1 MNMKN
6 FFLKLSVL
14 KTLAFILLSSINS
27 YASIENPVIS
37 IVTDNVPGVSAL
49 HGLSKLTNALQ
60 VKKITFEKVSSLGEA
75 KGKLIIVTGLAS
87 GKGEAAKMLKE
98 GNHKVPEVSEA
109 LTIWKTTW
117 QNKPVWVV
125 SGFDD
130 PGLMYG
136 LLDVAD
142 RVSWS
147 TDQKSPMSEVKEITE
162 KPDVK
167 ERAVSMYTMNRTY
180 WESRLYDEAYWTRYL
195 DMLAQDRF
203 NSIVIIFG
211 YENGGFLAPC
221 YPYFFDIEGFPDV
234 RMTGLTHEQQQHNL
248 SAFSRLIKMAHDR
261 GIRLTAGIK
270 DHIYRGGVQGGGIA
284 GIKDAPDQP
293 VPGLV
298 WGVTSDNLISYTKAA
313 LAKFVKVFPE
323 IDGILFFINDETGLK
338 KGELQGFAIDFF
350 KMIKESTPKISL
362 YIHSKGLT
370 DPMIQSAEDVGINI
384 NISPK
389 YWMEQM
395 GLPYHPTHI
404 NRENQFDRRH
414 GYSNLLRYPQKY
426 NIQWRLWNGGT
437 TRILLWGD
445 PEFARRFAESTHLYN
460 GNGFDVNEPLAT
472 KMEAQPHDAKP
483 FDLLKPQYRYYDYEF
498 ERYWHFFQVFGRMG
512 YNPETPPDVWQKEF
526 ELRFGKK
533 AAPIVEKALH
543 QASWVLPRIVAS
555 CYPYS
560 CFPTTRGW
568 AEKQRLGDLPDYAKA
583 EGSDIQQFA
592 SFDEEAQI
600 LTEGGE
606 TAKIRPSANSR
617 WFEQT
622 SADIN
627 KLIAEANK
635 NIGNNR
641 NKEFSSTMTDLNILS
656 NLALYHSR
664 RIPAAVSYRLFER
677 THDISALDDAIA
689 YERKAIEAWRQI
701 VAAAGDVY
709 ADDLMMGVR
718 KAEFMNMVHHLSG
731 HWKDELVY
739 LEKGLADLEQKRL
752 GFKAEGPV
760 KPAPHYKVASIVNY
774 DALFKIIHQPV
785 TIAPINKP
793 LRISIKVN
801 SAAGVK
807 WVRLRYR
814 GVNQEQ
820 DYQTLPMI
828 PSGEKDTYQATVP
841 SEQINSKW
849 DFMYFIEMM
858 DINGNGRIYPNLEKE
873 TPYIIVKLTR

>member
-1 MNMKN
+1 M
-6 FFLKLSVL
+6 
-14 KTLAFILLSSINS
+14 TGALL
-27 YASIENPVIS
+27 
-37 IVTDNVPGVSAL
+37 
-49 HGLSKLTNALQ
+49 
-60 VKKITFEKVSSLGEA
+60 
-75 KGKLIIVTGLAS
+75 
-87 GKGEAAKMLKE
+87 
-98 GNHKVPEVSEA
+98 
-109 LTIWKTTW
+109 
-117 QNKPVWVV
+117 
-125 SGFDD
+125 
-130 PGLMYG
+130 YG

-142 RVSWS
+142 RISWS
-147 TDQKSPMSEVKEITE
+147 TNKKSPMSEVKEITE

-167 ERAVSMYTMNRTY
+167 ERAVSMYTMNRAY

-203 NSIVIIFG
+203 NSMVVIFG
-211 YENGGFLAPC
+211 YETAGFLAPC
-221 YPYFFDIEGFPDV
+221 YPYFFDVEGFPDV
-234 RMTGLTHEQQQHNL
+234 RMVGLTHEQQQRNF
-248 SAFSRLIKMAHDR
+248 SAFNRLIKMAHQR
-261 GIRLTAGIK
+261 GIRLTAGINS
-270 DHIYRGGVQGGGIA
+270 HIYRGGVQRGGVPGIS
-284 GIKDAPDQP
+284 GELEQP
-293 VPGLV
+293 IPGLV
-298 WGVTSDNLISYTKAA
+298 WGVNSDNLVSYTKAA
-313 LAKFVKVFPE
+313 LAKFVKVFPDV
-323 IDGILFFINDETGLK
+323 DGILLFINDETGLK
-338 KGELQGFAIDFF
+338 KEELLGFATDFF
-350 KMIKESTPKISL
+350 KVINESTPKKTL
-362 YIHSKGLT
+362 YVHSKGLT

-395 GLPYHPTHI
+395 GMPYHPTHI

-426 NIQWRLWNGGT
+426 NLQWRLWNGGT

-445 PEFARRFAESTHLYN
+445 PEYARRFAESSHLYD

-472 KMEAQPHDAKP
+472 KMASQPHNARP

-512 YNPETPPDVWQKEF
+512 YDPQTPPDVWQKEF
-526 ELRFGKK
+526 EFRFGKK
-533 AAPIVEKALH
+533 AGPIVEKALH
-543 QASWVLPRIVAS
+543 QASWILPRIVAS

-583 EGSDIQQFA
+583 EGSDIEQFA
-592 SFDEEAQI
+592 NFDEEAQMLI
-600 LTEGGE
+600 EGGE
-606 TAKIRPSANSR
+606 TAKIRPPANSR

-635 NIGNNR
+635 AIGKNR
-641 NKEFSSTMTDLNILS
+641 NKEFNSTITDLSILS

-677 THDISALDDAIA
+677 THDVSALDDAIA

-718 KAEFMNMVHHLSG
+718 QAEFMNMVHHLSG

-739 LEKGLADLEQKRL
+739 LEKGLASLEQKRL
-752 GFKAEGPV
+752 DFKADGT
-760 KPAPHYKVASIVNY
+760 ARSSPHFKVASIAND
-774 DALFKIIHQPV
+774 DALFQVGHKPV
-785 TIAPINKP
+785 TIAPLDKP
-793 LRISIKVN
+793 LNISIKVS

-814 GVNQEQ
+814 SVNQEQ
-820 DYQTLPMI
+820 DYQTLPMVS
-828 PSGEKDTYQATVP
+828 SGEKDLYQVVVP
-841 SEQINSKW
+841 KERINSKW

-858 DINGNGRIYPNLEKE
+858 DNNGNGRSYPNLEKE
-873 TPYIIVKLTR
+873 TPYIIVKLIR

>member
-1 MNMKN
+1 MKN

-14 KTLAFILLSSINS
+14 KSLAFILLSSINS

-37 IVTDNVPGVSAL
+37 IVTDNAPGVSVQ

-60 VKKITFEKVSSLGEA
+60 VKNITFEKVSSLGEA
-75 KGKLIIVTGLAS
+75 KGKLIIVTGLSS
-87 GKGEAAKMLKE
+87 GEGVAAQMLKK

-117 QNKPVWVV
+117 QNKPTWVI

-130 PGLMYG
+130 TGLMYG
-136 LLDVAD
+136 LLDVAN

-167 ERAVSMYTMNRTY
+167 ERAISMYTMNRTY
-180 WESRLYDEAYWTRYL
+180 WESRFYDEAYWTRYL

-203 NSIVIIFG
+203 NSMVVIFG
-211 YENGGFLAPC
+211 YETAGFLAPC
-221 YPYFFDIEGFPDV
+221 YPYFFDTEEFSDV
-234 RMTGLTHEQQQHNL
+234 RMVGLTHEQQQHNL
-248 SAFSRLIKMAHDR
+248 SAFNRLIKMAHDR
-261 GIRLTAGIK
+261 GIRLTAGINS
-270 DHIYRGGVQGGGIA
+270 HIYRGGVQRGGLP
-284 GIKDAPDQP
+284 GIKGELDQP
-293 VPGLV
+293 QPGLV
-298 WGVTSDNLISYTKAA
+298 WGVNSDNLISYTKAA

-323 IDGILFFINDETGLK
+323 IDGIIFFINDETGLK
-338 KGELQGFAIDFF
+338 KSELLGFATDFF
-350 KMIKESTPKISL
+350 KVIKESTPKISL
-362 YIHSKGLT
+362 YVHSKGLT
-370 DPMIQSAEDVGINI
+370 DPMIQSAEDIGIKI

-395 GLPYHPTHI
+395 GMPYHPTHI

-414 GYSNLLRYPQKY
+414 GYSNLLQYPQKY

-472 KMEAQPHDAKP
+472 KMENQPHNAQP

-498 ERYWHFFQVFGRMG
+498 ERYWHFYQVFGRIG
-512 YNPETPPDVWQKEF
+512 YNPKTSPEIWQKEF
-526 ELRFGKK
+526 EIRFGKN

-600 LTEGGE
+600 LIEGGE
-606 TAKIRPSANSR
+606 TAKIRPSINSR

-622 SADIN
+622 STDIN

-635 NIGNNR
+635 TIGKNR
-641 NKEFSSTMTDLNILS
+641 NKEFNSTITDLNILS

-677 THDISALDDAIA
+677 THDVSALDDAIA

-718 KAEFMNMVHHLSG
+718 QAEFMNMVHHLSG

-739 LEKGLADLEQKRL
+739 LEKGLTSLEQKRL
-752 GFKAEGPV
+752 DFKAEGAV

-774 DALFKIIHQPV
+774 DTLFKIIHQPV
-785 TIAPINKP
+785 TIAPVDKP
-793 LRISIKVN
+793 LKISIKASSV
-801 SAAGVK
+801 AGIK

-814 GVNQEQ
+814 NVNQEQ
-820 DYQTLPMI
+820 DYQTLPMV
-828 PSGEKDTYQATVP
+828 SAGEKDTYQAIVP

-858 DINGNGRIYPNLEKE
+858 DNNGNGRIYPNLEKE
-873 TPYIIVKLTR
+873 TPYIIVKLIR